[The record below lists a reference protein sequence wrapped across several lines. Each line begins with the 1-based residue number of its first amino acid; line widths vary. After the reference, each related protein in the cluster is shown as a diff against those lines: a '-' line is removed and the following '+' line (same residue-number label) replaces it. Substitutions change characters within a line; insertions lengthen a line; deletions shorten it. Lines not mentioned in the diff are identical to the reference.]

1 MAITIKGDGDSGHWL
16 GMSGILQWVGASFS
30 VSDYPPGGY
39 PIFPSQF
46 GLSHIRGLLPMG
58 YTAAG
63 AGFPGGYVWEY
74 IKPAVAGPAASN
86 PGFLVA
92 LEQSG
97 VTGSLVPVTGSN
109 ANFAG
114 GSLDLLAY
122 GW

>member
-1 MAITIKGDGDSGHWL
+1 MAITINEEGDGRNNL
-16 GMSGILQWVGASFS
+16 GMSGILQWAGASFS

-39 PIFPSQF
+39 PNYPSQF
-46 GLSHIRGLLPMG
+46 GLSHIRGIMPMG
-58 YTAAG
+58 YGAAG

-74 IKPAVAGPAASN
+74 VKPAVAGPAASN

-109 ANFAG
+109 SNFAG
-114 GSLDLLAY
+114 ANLDLLAY